1 MAYSLKLE
9 KKKNREEIN
18 VYRNEYDIF
27 VALIIRIIHSQPLPI
42 DIFNGHQ
49 DSKLSHTTTNKSG
62 GEF

>member
-9 KKKNREEIN
+9 KKKESWGN

-27 VALIIRIIHSQPLPI
+27 VALSGLSIPTPFHI

>member
-9 KKKNREEIN
+9 KKKNREEMTTEMN
-18 VYRNEYDIF
+18 MIF
-27 VALIIRIIHSQPLPI
+27 CSTIRIIHSHPLPI